1 MSGSAITADD
11 ELDTFGMCC
20 PMPIY
25 ATATKMKELAP
36 GQVLRVSSDDKGF
49 LKDLPAW
56 CQQTGNSC
64 IRVEE
69 EEPGEYV
76 GYVKKS

>member
-1 MSGSAITADD
+1 MSAETIAVDD

-25 ATATKMKELAP
+25 ATSKKMKELVA
-36 GQVLRVSSDDKGF
+36 GQVLKVSSDDKGF
-49 LKDLPAW
+49 LHDLPAW
-56 CQQTGNSC
+56 CQQTGNPC
-64 IRVEE
+64 LRVEE
-69 EEPGEYV
+69 EGPGEFV

>member
-1 MSGSAITADD
+1 MSAPSITADD

-25 ATATKMKELAP
+25 ATSKKMKELAP
-36 GQVLRVSSDDKGF
+36 GQVLRILSDDKGF

-56 CQQTGNSC
+56 CEQTGNPC
-64 IRVEE
+64 LAVAE

-76 GYVKKS
+76 GYVRRA